1 MHFGLPISASVFYD
15 AYQQLVVNIPKM
27 SPCELQK
34 KVPLIHFSIF
44 WRHQF
49 LKQYTKKIVIRWI
62 CTRRIISIGAIF
74 YCTTYTIESHK
85 QLFWV
90 RDEKF
95 QNSTNQFYF
104 FSNIRYWANQ
114 KPGKKWTNILI
125 ILNVSIKLK
134 VKMAPNQE
142 AH

>member
-1 MHFGLPISASVFYD
+1 MHKAD
-15 AYQQLVVNIPKM
+15 NINWGDI
-27 SPCELQK
+27 L
-34 KVPLIHFSIF
+34 LHHIHN
-44 WRHQF
+44 
-49 LKQYTKKIVIRWI
+49 
-62 CTRRIISIGAIF
+62 
-74 YCTTYTIESHK
+74 IESHQ